1 MNRTDRSGRKD
12 FTCPM
17 CGKPIDLD
25 RDETAD
31 EDGKVMHAECY
42 FKRVAAH
49 EHKPPTDQPNKTT
62 TICD

>member
-1 MNRTDRSGRKD
+1 
-12 FTCPM
+12 M